1 MKKITLLL
9 ALTIISCFNS
19 SNNDHFVFSFPKEL
33 KEVSGIQ
40 KRNNSDIIWTIED
53 SGNKN
58 VIYGL
63 DLSGTINKSVTIAN
77 VKNTDWEDLTG
88 DKDGNLYI
96 GDFGNNRN
104 IRKDLAIYK
113 IASDSLTSDK
123 TDYAYKVSFYYPEQT
138 DFPPKKRN
146 LLYDC
151 ESFFELNNNF
161 YLFTKNRS
169 KNFDGTTLLYKIPN
183 KEGNH
188 KAELIRKFKTCAT
201 YSTCAI
207 TSAAISPDHKK
218 VVLLSHNLVW
228 LFEDFKD
235 DNFFN
240 GKSSSLKLANYSQKE
255 GLCFKDNNTIYISDE
270 KTKKIGGNLY
280 QYNLEDLKSKP

>member
-1 MKKITLLL
+1 MKKISVFW
-9 ALTIISCFNS
+9 AIIFIACANS
-19 SNNDHFVFSFPKEL
+19 SSQNHFVFEFPKEL

-40 KRNNSDIIWTIED
+40 KKLNSDVIWTIED
-53 SGNKN
+53 SGNEN

-63 DLSGTINKSVTIAN
+63 DLSGVIQNTVTIEN
-77 VKNTDWEDLTG
+77 IKNNDWEDLTG
-88 DKDGNLYI
+88 DRKGNLYI
-96 GDFGNNRN
+96 GDFGNNKN
-104 IRKDLAIYK
+104 TRKDLAIYK
-113 IASDSLTSDK
+113 ISADSLTSDK
-123 TDYAYKVSFYYPEQT
+123 TNYSYKVSFYYPEQT
-138 DFPPKKRN
+138 EFPPKKHN
-146 LLYDC
+146 LIYDC
-151 ESFFELNNNF
+151 ESFFEFNDNF

-169 KNFDGTTLLYKIPN
+169 KSFDGTTLLYKVPN

-188 KAELIRKFKTCAT
+188 KAELVGKFKTCDT

-218 VVLLSHNLVW
+218 VILLSHNLVW
-228 LFEDFKD
+228 LFEDFKG

-240 GKSSSLKLANYSQKE
+240 GKLSTLKLAEYTQKE
-255 GLCFKDNNTIYISDE
+255 GLCFKDDNTIYIADE